1 MLTVLTQ
8 RPPLLSGNWDESYWR
23 GPSRPL
29 WRSAAAQAVRLP
41 VEFRF
46 EGSEVD
52 IRRDPV
58 TGEVVLSKPTRS
70 WDDYF
75 DWARTLDLP
84 DDFLEKRDQPKD
96 DLRDRLPKLVTL
108 PVRWPKPKHS
118 SDLVMTENV
127 LRCCL
132 HISSAS

>member
-1 MLTVLTQ
+1 MTKAKLFTTGG
-8 RPPLLSGNWDESYWR
+8 S
-23 GPSRPL
+23 
-29 WRSAAAQAVRLP
+29 QAVRLP
-41 VEFRF
+41 AEFRF

-84 DDFLEKRDQPKD
+84 DDFLEKRVQPKD
-96 DLRDRLPKLVTL
+96 DLRDRLPTPRGK
-108 PVRWPKPKHS
+108 RG
-118 SDLVMTENV
+118 
-127 LRCCL
+127 LRPARHGRRAAADAGRAL
-132 HISSAS
+132 RHN